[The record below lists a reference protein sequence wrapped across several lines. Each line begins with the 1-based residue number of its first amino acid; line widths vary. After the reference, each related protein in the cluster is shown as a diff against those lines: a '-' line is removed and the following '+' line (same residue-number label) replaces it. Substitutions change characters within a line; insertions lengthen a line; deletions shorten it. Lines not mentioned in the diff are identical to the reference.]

1 MINKQRKRTEE
12 ALSEQLEFEQ
22 LIADIASRL
31 AGTEP
36 EQLEVTINSTLQA
49 LGRFLHTERS
59 FFAQF
64 LEDGNRLVVTNTWA
78 AEGFSPLS
86 QIFKDSAI
94 EILNSITGLLNL
106 EPGVVSWRIYQDLD
120 NEQVITLVQE
130 WESQTD
136 LDNYIRSKEYNKI
149 LALMEISNRQPEVHF
164 YDVDHISGLEFVE
177 SVRS

>member
-1 MINKQRKRTEE
+1 MILATLRVN
-12 ALSEQLEFEQ
+12 
-22 LIADIASRL
+22 ISR
-31 AGTEP
+31 GK
-36 EQLEVTINSTLQA
+36 
-49 LGRFLHTERS
+49 
-59 FFAQF
+59 
-64 LEDGNRLVVTNTWA
+64 
-78 AEGFSPLS
+78 
-86 QIFKDSAI
+86 KDSAM
-94 EILNSITGLLNL
+94 EILKSITGLLNL